1 MTSSF
6 DFRLN
11 PDAPVAPPV
20 LALATSGPWCSV
32 GLRWHDRAAGP
43 AGALRTACAS
53 EPAGQ
58 THSQRLLPMAHALL
72 AQAGLTLADVGLI
85 GFDAGPGSFTGLR
98 IGCGLAQGLALGIG
112 CPVVAVSGLQALAWV
127 HRGCAVISATDA
139 RMGEV
144 YFASWPAAPALV
156 GDAPVEGGLAVGPP
170 SRLEAVMAAFAAEH
184 SKPDDHRPAD
194 AVRPATGNRIAPQDK
209 GSDGWVGWVAAGDA
223 FLRYPAL
230 AEQALALGA
239 SVFPTDFPRGDVIAE
254 LAHRAWSHGLAVPP
268 DQVAPF
274 YVRDK
279 VALDV
284 DEQRALRAARDSA
297 R

>member
-1 MTSSF
+1 
-6 DFRLN
+6 
-11 PDAPVAPPV
+11 V

-32 GLRWHDRAAGP
+32 GLRWHDRAAGS

-112 CPVVAVSGLQALAWV
+112 CPVVAVSGLQALAWA
-127 HRGCAVISATDA
+127 HRGCAVVSATDA

-144 YFASWPAAPALV
+144 YFASWPAASALLD
-156 GDAPVEGGLAVGPP
+156 DAPVAGRLAVGAPT
-170 SRLEAVMAAFAAEH
+170 RLEAVMAAFAAEH
-184 SKPDDHRPAD
+184 SPPGDRQPAG
-194 AVRPATGNRIAPQDK
+194 AVRPASGNSAAPP
-209 GSDGWVGWVAAGDA
+209 GSRCGGWVRWIAAGDA

-239 SVFPTDFPRGDVIAE
+239 SVFPADFPRGDVIAE
-254 LAHRAWSHGLAVPP
+254 LAYRAWSRGQAVPA

>member
-1 MTSSF
+1 VTSSF

-32 GLRWHDRAAGP
+32 GLRWHDRGAGSAA
-43 AGALRTACAS
+43 ALRTACAS

-144 YFASWPAAPALV
+144 YFASWSASSALV
-156 GDAPVEGGLAVGPP
+156 VDAPDEGGLAVGPP
-170 SRLEAVMAAFAAEH
+170 ARLEAVMAAFAAAQ
-184 SKPDDHRPAD
+184 SPPGDRRPAD
-194 AVRPATGNRIAPQDK
+194 GIRSAAGSSAAPEDSATAARVR
-209 GSDGWVGWVAAGDA
+209 WVAAGDA

-239 SVFPTDFPRGDVIAE
+239 SVFPADFPRGDVIAE
-254 LAHRAWSHGLAVPP
+254 LAHRAWSRGLAVPA

-284 DEQRALRAARDSA
+284 DEQRALRAARDLA

>member
-1 MTSSF
+1 
-6 DFRLN
+6 
-11 PDAPVAPPV
+11 
-20 LALATSGPWCSV
+20 
-32 GLRWHDRAAGP
+32 
-43 AGALRTACAS
+43 
-53 EPAGQ
+53 
-58 THSQRLLPMAHALL
+58 MAHALL

-144 YFASWPAAPALV
+144 YFAGWSGASALAGEAP
-156 GDAPVEGGLAVGPP
+156 DEGGLAVGPP
-170 SRLEAVMAAFAAEH
+170 ARLEAMIAAFAAAPLPPLDVGHAADH
-184 SKPDDHRPAD
+184 SVALGRG
-194 AVRPATGNRIAPQDK
+194 R
-209 GSDGWVGWVAAGDA
+209 WVATGDA

-239 SVFPTDFPRGDVIAE
+239 SVFAEDFPRGDVIAE
-254 LAHRAWSHGLAVPP
+254 LAHRAWSRGLAVPP

-284 DEQRALRAARDSA
+284 DEQRALREARGSA